1 MTLTKSLFELTD
13 KVALVTG
20 GNGGIGFS
28 IAKGLGQAG
37 AKIIVAGRNRNKS
50 EQATKKLTALAI
62 SAVSVEIDVTQ
73 KDSVTKA
80 FGETNDKFGRLD
92 ILVNNAGIAIR
103 KMPQEY
109 NLEEWN
115 DVINTNLTGAHL
127 CCQQAYNLMVESGG
141 GKIINI
147 GSMTSIFGSDWVSP
161 YSASKGGIVQ
171 LTKSL
176 AIAWANRNIQ
186 VNSILPG
193 WIHTDLTETYKTT
206 RMKRYLEIK
215 QRIPRGHWGEPD
227 DIAGAAIFLSSHAS
241 DYVTG
246 TSIIVDGGYS
256 IN

>member
-1 MTLTKSLFELTD
+1 LTLSTSLFELTD

-37 AKIIVAGRNRNKS
+37 AKIIVAGRDHNKS
-50 EQATKKLTALAI
+50 SQATQKLADLGISAI
-62 SAVSVEIDVTQ
+62 SVGVDVTQ
-73 KDSVTKA
+73 NDSVIKA
-80 FGETNDKFGRLD
+80 FDETVDKFGRLD

-109 NLEEWN
+109 TLEEWN

-127 CCQQAYNLMVESGG
+127 CCQQAYRLMVESGG

-176 AIAWANRNIQ
+176 AIAWANQNIQ

-206 RMKRYLEIK
+206 RIKRYLEIK
-215 QRIPRGHWGEPD
+215 ERIPQGHWGEPD
-227 DIAGAAIFLSSHAS
+227 DMAGAAIFLSSYAS

>member
-1 MTLTKSLFELTD
+1 MSTSLFDLTD

-28 IAKGLGQAG
+28 IAKGLGQSG
-37 AKIIVAGRNRNKS
+37 AKIIVGARNSDKS
-50 EQATKKLTALAI
+50 DEATKKLVDLGI
-62 SAVSVEIDVTQ
+62 SATNLDIDVTQ
-73 KDSVTKA
+73 EESVNRA
-80 FGETNDKFGRLD
+80 FIQISNTFKRLD

-109 NLEEWN
+109 TLEEWN
-115 DVINTNLTGAHL
+115 TVLNTNLTGAHL
-127 CCQQAYNLMVESGG
+127 CCQKAYPLMVQAGG

-161 YSASKGGIVQ
+161 YAASKGGIVQ

-176 AIAWANRNIQ
+176 AIAWANEKIQ

-193 WIHTDLTETYKTT
+193 WIHTELTKTYKTT
-206 RMKRYLEIK
+206 RIKRYLEIK
-215 QRIPRGHWGEPD
+215 ERIPQGSWGEPND
-227 DIAGAAIFLSSHAS
+227 MAGTAIFLSSRAS

>member
-1 MTLTKSLFELTD
+1 MSKSLFNLTD

-28 IAKGLGQAG
+28 IAKGLGEAG
-37 AKIIVAGRNRNKS
+37 AKIIVASRNNSKS
-50 EQATKKLTALAI
+50 YQATKNLIDLGISAI
-62 SAVSVEIDVTQ
+62 SVTIDVTR
-73 KDSVTKA
+73 KDSVVKA
-80 FGETNDKFGRLD
+80 FEEGFHNFGQLD

-109 NLEEWN
+109 TLEEWN
-115 DVINTNLTGAHL
+115 AVINTNLTGAHL
-127 CCQQAYNLMVESGG
+127 CCQQAYHLMVKAGG

-161 YSASKGGIVQ
+161 YAASKGGIVQ

-176 AIAWANRNIQ
+176 AIAWADQNIQ
-186 VNSILPG
+186 VNAILPG

-215 QRIPRGHWGEPD
+215 ERIPKGHWGEPD
-227 DIAGAAIFLSSHAS
+227 DMAGAAIFLGSHAS

-246 TSIIVDGGYS
+246 ASITVDGGYS